1 MLGCLISFLTPKA
14 TPLSF
19 SQNVLFACAPIR
31 STISHFPH
39 SNPIWVSSHSGQSL
53 RLCRIR
59 MGKVAVGA
67 AVVCAAAVCAAAALV
82 VRHRMISSGKWAR
95 AVAILKEFE
104 DKCGTPI
111 VKLRQVAD
119 AMDVE
124 MHAGLASEGGSKLN
138 MLISFVDNLPTG
150 DEEGLFYALDL
161 GGTNF
166 RVLRVHLGGKDKG
179 VIGQEFEEVSIPPH
193 LMTGSSDALFDFI
206 AAALAKFVGSESEG
220 FHPPP
225 GRQRELGFTF
235 SFPVRQTSIA
245 SGTLIK
251 WTKGFNIEDAVGED
265 VVAELTKS
273 LEKIGLDMRVAA
285 LVNDTIG
292 TLAGGR
298 FYNQDVI
305 AAVILGTGTNA
316 AYVERAHAIPKWHGL
331 IPKSGDMVINM
342 EWGNFRS
349 SHLPL
354 TEYDQALDAESLNPG
369 EQIFEKLISGMYL
382 GEIVRRALLKMAE
395 EADFFGDTVP
405 PKLKVPFILRDRP
418 TLFLLQQIE
427 NKCECDQTAVLL
439 KSASFFQRAH
449 SSSIIS
455 KFQLSSEP
463 LPLFF
468 PYVLFSLPLL
478 QSSFSL
484 SLFLFLSNALT
495 QDEERKAAV
504 TPDMSAMHHDTS
516 SDLRVV
522 GYKLKDI
529 LEISNTSLK
538 MRKIV
543 VELCD
548 IVATRGAR
556 LAAAGILG
564 ILKKI
569 GRDTVKVGEK
579 QKSVIALDGGL
590 FEHYT
595 KFRVC
600 LESTLKELLG
610 VEAAET
616 IVIEHAN
623 DGSGIGAALLVASN
637 SQYLG
642 VEES

>member
-1 MLGCLISFLTPKA
+1 M
-14 TPLSF
+14 
-19 SQNVLFACAPIR
+19 
-31 STISHFPH
+31 
-39 SNPIWVSSHSGQSL
+39 
-53 RLCRIR
+53 
-59 MGKVAVGA
+59 GA

-82 VRHRMISSGKWAR
+82 VRHRMISSRKWTR
-95 AVAILKEFE
+95 SVAILKEFGE
-104 DKCGTPI
+104 KCETPI
-111 VKLRQVAD
+111 GKLRQLAD

-124 MHAGLASEGGSKLN
+124 MHAGLASEGGSKLS
-138 MLISFVDNLPTG
+138 MLISYVDNLPTG
-150 DEEGLFYALDL
+150 DEEGLYYALDL

-166 RVLRVHLGGKDKG
+166 RVLRVHLGGKEKG
-179 VIGQEFEEVSIPPH
+179 VISQEFDEVSIPPQ
-193 LMTGSSDALFDFI
+193 LMTGSSEGLFDFI
-206 AAALAKFVGSESEG
+206 AAALAKFVESEPEG

-235 SFPVRQTSIA
+235 SFPVKQTSIA

-251 WTKGFNIEDAVGED
+251 WTKGFSIDDTVGED
-265 VVAELTKS
+265 VVGELTKS

-316 AYVERAHAIPKWHGL
+316 AYVEHAHAIPKWHGL
-331 IPKSGDMVINM
+331 MPKSGDMVINM

-354 TEYDQALDAESLNPG
+354 TEYDQDLDAESLNPG
-369 EQIFEKLISGMYL
+369 EQIFEKLLSGMYL

-395 EADFFGDTVP
+395 EAEFFGDTVP
-405 PKLKVPFILRDRP
+405 PKLKIPFILR
-418 TLFLLQQIE
+418 
-427 NKCECDQTAVLL
+427 
-439 KSASFFQRAH
+439 
-449 SSSIIS
+449 
-455 KFQLSSEP
+455 
-463 LPLFF
+463 
-468 PYVLFSLPLL
+468 
-478 QSSFSL
+478 
-484 SLFLFLSNALT
+484 
-495 QDEERKAAV
+495 
-504 TPDMSAMHHDTS
+504 TPDMSSMHHDTTP
-516 SDLRVV
+516 DLKEV
-522 GYKLKDI
+522 GSKLKDI

-538 MRKIV
+538 TRKIV

-548 IVATRGAR
+548 IVASRGAR

-564 ILKKI
+564 ILKKL
-569 GRDTVKVGEK
+569 GRDTVKGGEK

-600 LESTLKELLG
+600 LEDTLKELLG
-610 VEAAET
+610 DEAAET
-616 IVIEHAN
+616 VVVEHAN
-623 DGSGIGAALLVASN
+623 DGSGIGAALLAASH

-642 VEES
+642 VEEEF